1 MEGGE
6 AGTILTN
13 ATEDKHCVFSEEDSM
28 IRDLRCFAHRT
39 ESLHVIALSVLH
51 LWLILTHP
59 RKMLIPQKCSH
70 SKSSSKNT
78 GSKVLKSSVQSR
90 GWSSWGLTERW
101 FVLKSRP
108 APPRLAPLPCYCPT
122 ARGESNLSMLAGSCC
137 TQTRRNLALCT

>member
-51 LWLILTHP
+51 L
-59 RKMLIPQKCSH
+59 
-70 SKSSSKNT
+70 
-78 GSKVLKSSVQSR
+78 
-90 GWSSWGLTERW
+90 
-101 FVLKSRP
+101 
-108 APPRLAPLPCYCPT
+108 
-122 ARGESNLSMLAGSCC
+122 
-137 TQTRRNLALCT
+137 